1 MIINDIIN
9 SVKFLFAKPYSE
21 GYYVYSI
28 DDLDSLILIEKSEL
42 KEILYK
48 LNCRDFQKINYIM
61 DRNFPLFFD
70 AEKKKIVEFEKFN
83 DSVNETV
90 KNEIL
95 ENLKIKPKNT
105 SVYENFFGKNS
116 NVYKLNFYE
125 VMNYGNSKSI

>member
-1 MIINDIIN
+1 MIANDIIN

-90 KNEIL
+90 RNEIL

-105 SVYENFFGKNS
+105 SVYENFFGENS
-116 NVYKLNFYE
+116 NAYKLNFYE